1 MSSLLGLALFL
12 VVPGSHAFLPCH
24 VSMVSGGMVSFKI
37 QHRLAQNCKSIPA
50 LGALPPRNSDGM
62 HRRVRLCMNSEP
74 GQVSETSSLEASAPL
89 RKYGLFGFW
98 ISFIAYAFLLAP
110 TGDAEI
116 QQTMIK
122 ALIAPPPWDG
132 ANPIFASL
140 FILLGVW
147 PAVYAALLLP
157 LKPITQKLPAW
168 PFVAASFGLGAFGLT
183 PYLALTSYA
192 PGPTESESGAA
203 RFFGSAG
210 MGIFLLANTVALL
223 LFALGVFAPNDLN
236 GGSDYPVDVIF
247 YTYLRQFGELFSSL
261 KLVNVPS
268 CDFLALWAL
277 SSKPL
282 LEDMRRRGW
291 YRGGAFDLALFVSF
305 MLAPLVGACAWLAVR
320 PPLPSVSPTSPET
333 AVVDKQPDQNG
344 GDMP

>member
-1 MSSLLGLALFL
+1 MSSLLGLTFMLFL
-12 VVPGSHAFLPCH
+12 PSCHAFLSCPGSTILHKQSLLLSHSRSRHLSCLTSH
-24 VSMVSGGMVSFKI
+24 DAFDSLSKKAHWRSGLKLSMKSEINQQADSSASVESSG
-37 QHRLAQNCKSIPA
+37 
-50 LGALPPRNSDGM
+50 
-62 HRRVRLCMNSEP
+62 
-74 GQVSETSSLEASAPL
+74 PL
-89 RKYGLFGFW
+89 RKYGLLGFW
-98 ISFIAYAFLLAP
+98 ISFIAYAFILAP
-110 TGDAEI
+110 NGDPEV
-116 QQTMIK
+116 QQNMLK

-147 PAVYAALLLP
+147 PAVYAGLLVP
-157 LKPITQKLPAW
+157 LKPTAQTLPAW
-168 PFVAASFGLGAFGLT
+168 PFITASFGLGAFGLT

-203 RFFGSAG
+203 RFFGSTA
-210 MGIFLLANTVALL
+210 MGVFLLVNTIALM

-247 YTYLRQFGELFSSL
+247 YTYFKNFGELFSTY
-261 KLVNVPS
+261 KLVHLPS
-268 CDFLALWAL
+268 CDFVALWAL

-291 YRGGAFDLALFVSF
+291 FRGGAFDVALFASF

-320 PPLPSVSPTSPET
+320 PPLPSAT
-333 AVVDKQPDQNG
+333 AAAPAVPWSESDDAG
-344 GDMP
+344 GAP